1 MALVPMVAL
10 SGCLSNQGAP
20 KGPSYSNDIVTIED
34 YYVSNLNPYAG
45 SQVEVD
51 FLLQNNGELPV
62 SHLTLEVNAPAG
74 WQITSL
80 ACQGITSPEIT
91 SEKDSGKCEYKYTNI
106 NEAIQPFDVRSVS
119 MSFKTPSNILKP
131 TPFVLSYS
139 VSYDYTGYRK
149 ADLPVVDGVTLRK
162 ATSSYSESSPSYGP
176 IRLDFDIP
184 ARSEHVEGKQVV
196 KEYWGV
202 KGEPFEIMFSFT
214 DVASQDYKGSS
225 AALSVNSITFDTK
238 GSLKLAP
245 GLPCDFAAS
254 GAVYVSSAEVKKMPG
269 QLRCSFVSNDFAEP
283 EIFATLWA
291 NYMYKYMYTKTQA
304 FEVQPLSENP

>member
-1 MALVPMVAL
+1 MRKQIPLLFCLACMALVPMVAL

-162 ATSSYSESSPSYGP
+162 ATSSYSESSPS
-176 IRLDFDIP
+176 
-184 ARSEHVEGKQVV
+184 
-196 KEYWGV
+196 
-202 KGEPFEIMFSFT
+202 
-214 DVASQDYKGSS
+214 
-225 AALSVNSITFDTK
+225 
-238 GSLKLAP
+238 
-245 GLPCDFAAS
+245 
-254 GAVYVSSAEVKKMPG
+254 
-269 QLRCSFVSNDFAEP
+269 
-283 EIFATLWA
+283 
-291 NYMYKYMYTKTQA
+291 
-304 FEVQPLSENP
+304 